1 MRAHR
6 PFWPDFG
13 VSFLAP
19 QAAVGAVKTAR
30 CASIGLSSGGYRA
43 WQGREK
49 QRRLKSILLR
59 SLSGGDA

>member
-13 VSFLAP
+13 VSFLAS

-30 CASIGLSSGGYRA
+30 CASIGLSSGG
-43 WQGREK
+43 
-49 QRRLKSILLR
+49 
-59 SLSGGDA
+59 